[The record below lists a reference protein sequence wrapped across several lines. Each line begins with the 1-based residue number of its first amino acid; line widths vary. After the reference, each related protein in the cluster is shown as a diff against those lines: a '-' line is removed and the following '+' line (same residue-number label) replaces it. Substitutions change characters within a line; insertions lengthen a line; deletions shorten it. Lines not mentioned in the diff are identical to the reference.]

1 MLVVQE
7 EGKLEPVDK
16 HRALVIIDMQR
27 DFLEKGRALF
37 CGEHAR
43 QVIEPIQKLIDQE
56 QARGAAVFFTADTHS
71 PDDLEFN
78 VFPPHCL
85 KGSLGAQVIPELATR
100 LDNTILIE
108 KQRFSAFFNT
118 NLDEHLQEKG
128 INILIICG
136 VCTEICVLHTV
147 ADARNRDYAVEI
159 PRDCVASFDKEAH
172 LFALHH
178 MEKILGARI
187 VQGTKNE

>member
-7 EGKLEPVDK
+7 EDKLEPVDK
-16 HRALVIIDMQR
+16 HRALIIIDMQR

-43 QVIEPIQKLIDQE
+43 QVIEPIQELIDQE
-56 QARGAAVFFTADTHS
+56 RARSTTVFFTADTHS

-78 VFPPHCL
+78 MFPPHCL
-85 KGSLGAQVIPELATR
+85 RGSLGAQVIPELATR

-128 INILIICG
+128 INILTICG

-187 VQGTKNE
+187 IQGTKNE

>member
-7 EGKLEPVDK
+7 EDKLEPVDK
-16 HRALVIIDMQR
+16 HRALIIIDMQR

-43 QVIEPIQKLIDQE
+43 QVIEPIQELIDQE
-56 QARGAAVFFTADTHS
+56 RARGTTVFFTADTHS
-71 PDDLEFN
+71 PDDLEFDM
-78 VFPPHCL
+78 FPPHCL
-85 KGSLGAQVIPELATR
+85 RGSLGAQVIPELATR

-187 VQGTKNE
+187 IQGTKNE